1 MYRHQQHFPGSTNRG
16 KRYRCEFC
24 YVVKFS
30 EERDLN
36 HHMKLHMEG
45 SLFRCH
51 ICREF
56 FKFKHRL
63 KVHMRAHMGKTIY
76 RCDECNYSAE
86 TRYHLNVHK
95 RIHTGEKSFICNIC
109 KKSFSQRGSL
119 KTHFTT
125 IHLAPVI
132 EENYSRQVPNCATL
146 HTALQHNISEVMLKN
161 HYNPTK
167 EQQDCHVLSG
177 VTKSQPVLDPML
189 QHHHNP
195 IEERQHYHVLSGMTR
210 GHSVFG
216 EGKNLQNAPMQQTSA
231 TKLDPMLQHHH
242 NPVKERQH
250 YHVLS
255 GMTRGHPVF
264 GEGKNLQNAPMQQ
277 TSATKLDPM
286 LQHPV
291 FGEGKNLQKNSEYNI
306 LESSYGNSAQG
317 LSASTLSVSLLPCD
331 QCKMSFPGEIDLINH
346 LLIHELENLKHGG
359 DRDEPILICKPTF

>member
-210 GHSVFG
+210 GH
-216 EGKNLQNAPMQQTSA
+216 
-231 TKLDPMLQHHH
+231 
-242 NPVKERQH
+242 
-250 YHVLS
+250 
-255 GMTRGHPVF
+255 PVF

-277 TSATKLDPM
+277 TSSTKLDPM

-317 LSASTLSVSLLPCD
+317 ISASTLSVSLLPCD